1 MNMKT
6 ASKKTH
12 RTKLRVGHDMG
23 TAVMAGLPR
32 FNFSPRNLEG
42 TKCKP
47 SEWGSQKKSIKFAHY
62 IIYAQCR
69 TWTRFVICLS
79 RIY

>member
-42 TKCKP
+42 TKLSDMDP
-47 SEWGSQKKSIKFAHY
+47 FRHLPVQDLLIAN
-62 IIYAQCR
+62 AQIVYYEEI
-69 TWTRFVICLS
+69 FV
-79 RIY
+79 R